1 MLWRYLEFIET
12 VKTLPKEVKKMNI
25 ELKEWNLEL
34 RDELI
39 RICNAVNRSY
49 LSNRLPSPYTEKDA
63 EFWLG
68 MVAERE
74 GKSGVYRAIYYNG
87 ELVGNISV
95 EQGEDVYIKN
105 GEIGFFILD
114 NYKSKGVM
122 TEAVRQICK
131 LAFSELDIIRISGA
145 VYEPNTASRRVLEKN
160 GFSLEGVR
168 ENAVFKSGNIYDLCL
183 YGKLKWETFGKPVK
197 I

>member
-1 MLWRYLEFIET
+1 
-12 VKTLPKEVKKMNI
+12 MNI

-39 RICNAVNRSY
+39 RICNAVNRTY
-49 LSNRLPSPYTEKDA
+49 LSNRLPNPYTEKYA

-74 GKSGVYRAIYYNG
+74 GKSGVYRAIYYEG

-95 EQGEDVYIKN
+95 EQMDDVYIKN
-105 GEIGFFILD
+105 GEIGLFILD
-114 NYKSKGVM
+114 DYKSKGVM

-131 LAFSELDIIRISGA
+131 LAFSKLDIIRISGA
-145 VYEPNTASRRVLEKN
+145 AYEPNTASRRVLEKTDSRLKA
-160 GFSLEGVR
+160 FRKTPCSR
-168 ENAVFKSGNIYDLCL
+168 AAIYMIFA
-183 YGKLKWETFGKPVK
+183 YMES
-197 I
+197 

>member
-12 VKTLPKEVKKMNI
+12 VKTLPKEVKEMNI

-34 RDELI
+34 KDELI
-39 RICNAVNRSY
+39 RICNAVNRTY
-49 LSNRLPSPYTEKDA
+49 LSNCLPNPYTEKDA

-68 MVAERE
+68 MVAKRE
-74 GKSGVYRAIYYNG
+74 GKSGVYRAVYYNN

-95 EQGEDVYIKN
+95 EQMDDVYIKN
-105 GEIGFFILD
+105 GEIGFFILND
-114 NYKSKGVM
+114 YKSKGVM

-131 LAFSELDIIRISGA
+131 LAFLKLDIIRISGA
-145 VYEPNTASRRVLEKN
+145 VYEPNIASRRVLEKN

-168 ENAVFKSGNIYDLCL
+168 KNAVFKDGNIYNLCL
-183 YGKLKWETFGKPVK
+183 YGKLK
-197 I
+197 

>member
-1 MLWRYLEFIET
+1 
-12 VKTLPKEVKKMNI
+12 MNV
-25 ELKEWNLEL
+25 ELREWNLEL
-34 RDELI
+34 RYELI

-95 EQGEDVYIKN
+95 EQMDDVYIKN

-114 NYKSKGVM
+114 DYKSKGVM
-122 TEAVRQICK
+122 TEAVRQICE
-131 LAFSELDIIRISGA
+131 LAFSKLDIIRISGA
-145 VYEPNTASRRVLEKN
+145 VYEPNIASRRVLEKTA
-160 GFSLEGVR
+160 SCPRV
-168 ENAVFKSGNIYDLCL
+168 
-183 YGKLKWETFGKPVK
+183 FGKTLCSRAAIYTIFVYTEN
-197 I
+197 